1 MIRHS
6 KSPIKA
12 TPRTSIAIKQPL
24 ITPQQPTKKP
34 MHRHTSSTPVPFRSP
49 STSRT
54 NKANKKMIP
63 KPSIA
68 KVLINKV
75 DLRKG
80 IFSKKQSL
88 GECTEK
94 SGKSTNRTSDTPV
107 PSNRIS
113 KYHSLSKE
121 FIIDKR
127 GLRQKELRDNQGF
140 YIPDKPP
147 MMYEDLNN
155 INAN

>member
-1 MIRHS
+1 MRRS
-6 KSPIKA
+6 KSPIKLM
-12 TPRTSIAIKQPL
+12 PRVSLISKQPQ
-24 ITPQQPTKKP
+24 IPHQQAPKKAV
-34 MHRHTSSTPVPFRSP
+34 HRHTSSTPVPFRPVSP
-49 STSRT
+49 ARS
-54 NKANKKMIP
+54 NKNEIKLVP
-63 KPSIA
+63 KPSVS

-107 PSNRIS
+107 PSHRVN
-113 KYHSLSKE
+113 KYQSLSKE
-121 FIIDKR
+121 FVIDKR
-127 GLRQKELRDNQGF
+127 GLGAKELRDNQGF